1 MRPSL
6 EIFSTRRSSWLSRR
20 GDSLQAEGMPVFP
33 SVEDDTETET
43 TAPSRR
49 SSKVAE
55 AQWVEGGHGTNDEG
69 GEEDDNDPYLSDFED
84 SLELEST
91 STQRTGG
98 IEVPPCQVEENTSEL
113 SVESQRDGT
122 MKGPVTHIFSVAGLP
137 SPKSAGGETL
147 GIASRRSS
155 SGSRGRGPYQQSE
168 ADCHFG
174 GSTVVT
180 TPSSSV
186 R

>member
-1 MRPSL
+1 
-6 EIFSTRRSSWLSRR
+6 
-20 GDSLQAEGMPVFP
+20 MPVFP

-49 SSKVAE
+49 SSKVTE
-55 AQWVEGGHGTNDEG
+55 AHWVEGDHGANDED

-91 STQRTGG
+91 GIQRTGG
-98 IEVPPCQVEENTSEL
+98 IEVPLCQVEGYTPESF
-113 SVESQRDGT
+113 VESQRDGA
-122 MKGPVTHIFSVAGLP
+122 MKGPIPRTFSVASQPYQRG
-137 SPKSAGGETL
+137 AGGETL
-147 GIASRRSS
+147 GIASRSS
-155 SGSRGRGPYQQSE
+155 SNGSRGQGPYQQSE

>member
-1 MRPSL
+1 MKPSL
-6 EIFSTRRSSWLSRR
+6 EIFTTRRSAWLTRR
-20 GDSLQAEGMPVFP
+20 GDSLQTDGMPVFP

-49 SSKVAE
+49 SSKVTE
-55 AQWVEGGHGTNDEG
+55 AQWVEGDHDANDEG

-84 SLELEST
+84 SLELEGMGI
-91 STQRTGG
+91 QRTSG
-98 IEVPPCQVEENTSEL
+98 IEVPLCQVEGDTPEL
-113 SVESQRDGT
+113 FVESQRDGA
-122 MKGPVTHIFSVAGLP
+122 MKGPITRTFSVAGQP
-137 SPKSAGGETL
+137 YQRDAGGETL
-147 GIASRRSS
+147 SIASRSS
-155 SGSRGRGPYQQSE
+155 SNSSRGLGPYQQSE

-174 GSTVVT
+174 GGTVVT

>member
-1 MRPSL
+1 MKPSL
-6 EIFSTRRSSWLSRR
+6 EIFTTRRSAWLARR

-49 SSKVAE
+49 SSKVTE
-55 AQWVEGGHGTNDEG
+55 AQWVDGSHGGNDEG
-69 GEEDDNDPYLSDFED
+69 GEEDDNEPYLSDFED
-84 SLELEST
+84 SLELGSMGM
-91 STQRTGG
+91 QRTSG
-98 IEVPPCQVEENTSEL
+98 IEIPPCQVERDTPEL
-113 SVESQRDGT
+113 FVESQRDGT
-122 MKGPVTHIFSVAGLP
+122 AKGPVTRPFSVAGLP
-137 SPKSAGGETL
+137 CQRDAGGEIL
-147 GIASRRSS
+147 GTASRRSS
-155 SGSRGRGPYQQSE
+155 SDSRGRGPYQQSE

-174 GSTVVT
+174 GSTAGT